1 MSRRRLVPILAGLVA
16 AAVVIPASAGAT
28 TQHAVSKRIASK
40 QGAKPALSKHHRVLR
55 FNGQFTNP
63 TPLPLVSNP
72 LPAGCAVNCNKLSLP
87 VRTTRPFLV
96 SIKNHNGSMDDG
108 LNLFVDDPSG
118 KQVGSADGIGANGQ
132 AVTIQ
137 PPVKGTYTV
146 EVTETY
152 AYDAT
157 TKYRGEARI
166 MSGRS
171 WRHVRCTHSA
181 CAMLPRLR
189 ARPPSD
195 LHVSGL
201 PPAASTPLGF
211 PFPVALPTKVSCYE
225 DETASTGA
233 TRCLRF
239 TSEVDNVGPGQLHL
253 RLPWLTRKNNQPQ
266 SGFVGGE
273 CRAQQIIDLTNG
285 TTRRRAAGPC
295 EFHAEHGHFHYKAF
309 VGYGLFAVTKSGQ
322 TGRLIGR
329 SQKESFCLADDNYA
343 GFAKRSPNGPRA
355 YAGQPGC
362 NLPQTDVTN
371 WPKTGAWVGMGL
383 NPGWGDVYTWD
394 TPDQYIDV
402 THIPAGTYDIVIETN
417 PSALMKVAGP
427 ARTCSRTRITLT
439 ATAVKSRSS
448 RRSVTCPPGRIAAS
462 SG

>member
-1 MSRRRLVPILAGLVA
+1 MSKH
-16 AAVVIPASAGAT
+16 T
-28 TQHAVSKRIASK
+28 ASK
-40 QGAKPALSKHHRVLR
+40 QTLSKHHRVVG
-55 FNGQFTNP
+55 FAGQFTNP
-63 TPLPLVSNP
+63 TPLPAVFEP

-87 VRTTRPFLV
+87 VRTKQPFLV
-96 SIKNHNGSMDDG
+96 SVKNHNGSMDDG

-118 KQVGSADGIGANGQ
+118 NQVGSADGIGANGQ

-137 PPVKGTYTV
+137 HPVKGTYTV

-152 AYDAT
+152 AYDAKT
-157 TKYRGEARI
+157 TYRGEARI
-166 MSGRS
+166 MAGRS
-171 WRHVRCTHSA
+171 WRHQHCTKKA

-189 ARPPSD
+189 AQPPSD

-211 PFPVALPTKVSCYE
+211 PFPVDLPTKVSCYE
-225 DETASTGA
+225 DETAASGA

-239 TSEVDNVGPGQLHL
+239 TSEVDNVGAGQLHL
-253 RLPWLTRKNNQPQ
+253 RLPWLARTKNGAQ
-266 SGFVGGE
+266 SGFVGGQ

-285 TTRRRAAGPC
+285 ATHRRAAGPC
-295 EFHAEHGHFHYKAF
+295 EFHAAHGHFHYRSF
-309 VGYGLFAVTKSGQ
+309 VGYGLFAVGKSGH

-343 GFAKRSPNGPRA
+343 GFAKRAPNGPRA
-355 YAGQPGC
+355 YAGQPDC
-362 NLPQTDVTN
+362 NLPQTDVGN
-371 WPKTGAWVGMGL
+371 WPTTGTWVGMGL

-427 ARTCSRTRITLT
+427 ARTCSRTRIKLT
-439 ATAVKSRSS
+439 VTAVKTMSS
-448 RRSVTCPPGRIAAS
+448 RRSVKCPAGRITDNSA
-462 SG
+462 